1 MINSLSNQEKNY
13 RLITIS
19 VSHYCEKAR
28 WALTKLQIPFVEE
41 AHMPPF
47 HRLATGRVG
56 GKSTPVLVTDA
67 STFTDSTDILKY
79 LDSIAPANA
88 KLYPTDAEQRRQVE
102 ELENLF
108 DSQLGPA
115 IRCWAYFYVIDDYNF
130 MKSRWCEGVPSVERA
145 LFPVVF
151 PLMRKVVR
159 QSYNITPESA
169 ARAYEQIKSIFE
181 KVSEL
186 LADGRTYLVGDNF
199 SAADLTFAALAA
211 PAVQPPQHPTKRSPL
226 QEFPPKM
233 ASEISAFRETPAGA
247 FVLRLNRH
255 RDS

>member
-1 MINSLSNQEKNY
+1 MINFLSNQEKTY

-67 STFTDSTDILKY
+67 GAFTDSTDILKY
-79 LDSIAPANA
+79 IDSIAPANA
-88 KLYPTDAEQRRQVE
+88 KLYPTDPEQRGQVE
-102 ELENLF
+102 ELEDLF

-115 IRCWAYFYVIDDYNF
+115 TRCWGYFYVVNDYNF
-130 MKSRWCEGVPSVERA
+130 MKSRWCQGVPSVERA
-145 LFPVVF
+145 LFPVIF

-169 ARAYEQIKSIFE
+169 ANAYEQIKSIFE

-211 PAVQPPQHPTKRSPL
+211 PAVQPQEHLLKRSRL
-226 QEFPPKM
+226 QEFPLQM

-247 FVLRLNRH
+247 FVLRLHGNRE
-255 RDS
+255 S